1 MTALKRCSLNRSH
14 LSRRLTNNVVGA
26 RSGRTGWTGEV
37 QQRGS
42 ETYRQE
48 SSDPANL
55 GLDPAKYMY
64 FYLIHFSLLIL
75 ILILI
80 L

>member
-1 MTALKRCSLNRSH
+1 MLRWFDDA
-14 LSRRLTNNVVGA
+14 RRASSNHVVAA
-26 RSGRTGWTGEV
+26 RRGRTAWTGEV

-55 GLDPAKYMY
+55 GLDPAVQGGRLRMKPQKRTKQMDT
-64 FYLIHFSLLIL
+64 SSREN
-75 ILILI
+75 
-80 L
+80 